1 MGGEQNSPSTNSKCW
16 FDRRRNRGPAATPAV
31 HNLSRR
37 RASAQGASQ
46 QLSGLRASWS
56 SQSWRQPRSP
66 QPATLEGLVRGARAL
81 GGPSL
86 GTRRGGA
93 AGPGRSGPGPGP
105 GRVAMAASRS
115 ARRAPENKEAAE
127 GRAPARGRGAA
138 PGEQR
143 QLRGPSPG
151 PTR

>member
-1 MGGEQNSPSTNSKCW
+1 MGGEQNSPSTNPKCW

-46 QLSGLRASWS
+46 QLSGLRALVL
-56 SQSWRQPRSP
+56 PELAAAP
-66 QPATLEGLVRGARAL
+66 QPAARDPGGAGPRGTGARRPLA
-81 GGPSL
+81 GDPAG
-86 GTRRGGA
+86 RRGGSW
-93 AGPGRSGPGPGP
+93 PLGPGPGP
-105 GRVAMAASRS
+105 GRVAIAASRS